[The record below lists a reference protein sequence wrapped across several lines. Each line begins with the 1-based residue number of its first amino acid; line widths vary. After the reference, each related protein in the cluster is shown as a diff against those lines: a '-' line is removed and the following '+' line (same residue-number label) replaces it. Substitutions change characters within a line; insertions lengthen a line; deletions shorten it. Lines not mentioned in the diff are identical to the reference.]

1 MDIFE
6 NREAR
11 AMLIANLEVPFDSK
25 DFIYEI
31 KFDGIRCLAYITKD
45 SVDLRN
51 KRNKDIT
58 SLFPELQK
66 LNLQVNEKCILDG
79 EIIVIKNG
87 IPDFFEVQKR
97 TLMTNPFKIKL
108 QSERL
113 PASFVAYDIIYV
125 EDKEIIDLP
134 LEKRKYV
141 LNETI
146 KENDRIAISKT
157 TENNGIALF
166 NLTKAQGLEG
176 VVAKRKDSKYFYGKR
191 SKDWIK
197 FKVLE
202 DQDYVV
208 CGYIQ
213 KLNNMTSIIIG
224 QYNNKKEL
232 IYKGHVTLGSSLR
245 TLNKHKYTIIDHPP
259 FDSVPAGNE
268 YAVWLKPELVCIVEY
283 MPSNKEG
290 LRQPVFKG
298 IRTDKTANE
307 CIEK

>member
-1 MDIFE
+1 
-6 NREAR
+6 
-11 AMLIANLEVPFDSK
+11 MLIADQKKPFD
-25 DFIYEI
+25 DPNYIYEL
-31 KFDGIRCLAYITKD
+31 KFDGIRCLAYLESDK
-45 SVDLRN
+45 VDLRN
-51 KRNKDIT
+51 KRNKEIT
-58 SLFPELQK
+58 SLFPEL
-66 LNLQVNEKCILDG
+66 NEIYLQVNSRCILDG
-79 EIIVIKNG
+79 EIVVIKNNK
-87 IPDFFEVQKR
+87 PDFFEVQKR
-97 TLMTNPFKIKL
+97 TIMTNPFKIKL
-108 QSERL
+108 QADRL
-113 PASFVAYDIIYV
+113 PAAFVAYDIIFLDN
-125 EDKEIIDLP
+125 ELLIDKG
-134 LEKRKYV
+134 LEERKTLINKTV
-141 LNETI
+141 HENE
-146 KENDRIAISKT
+146 RIAISKVF
-157 TENNGIALF
+157 ENNGIVLF

-176 VVAKRKDSKYFYGKR
+176 VVAKRKGSKYFFGKE

-213 KLNNMTSIIIG
+213 KPNNMTSIVIG

-245 TLNKHKYTIIDHPP
+245 ILNQHEYKVINYSP
-259 FDSVPAGNE
+259 FSDPVHTGNE
-268 YAVWLKPELVCIVEY
+268 NAVWLEPELVCIVEY